1 MKIFD
6 ISTSLEVGMA
16 VWPGDV
22 KFKRQEARG
31 NAAVSR
37 LIMSSHA
44 GTHIDAPRHFLP
56 GKNSVDQIA
65 LPKLVGRVKV
75 IAVKSKKMIAL
86 KDFRSSDIKAGDRI
100 LFKTSNSALYKKK
113 KFTAHF
119 ISIAPETARFLAY
132 KKIDLVGIDYLSV
145 DAYEDSD
152 FPVHKIL
159 LKAGVVIVEGINLN
173 NVKPGDYNFA
183 ALPLKITR
191 GDGAPARVILW
202 K

>member
-1 MKIFD
+1 
-6 ISTSLEVGMA
+6 
-16 VWPGDV
+16 
-22 KFKRQEARG
+22 
-31 NAAVSR
+31 
-37 LIMSSHA
+37 
-44 GTHIDAPRHFLP
+44 
-56 GKNSVDQIA
+56 
-65 LPKLVGRVKV
+65 
-75 IAVKSKKMIAL
+75 MIAL